1 MSFTL
6 LWRVGSVLN
15 LPLAGFIKK
24 LKARYRL
31 FTLHHQQENWSS
43 TMLGSVFLYPKFIH
57 SFNALQDIVR
67 GRSFMV
73 WPMAQNNTR
82 RGGVSKKILRML
94 YFVSFYYLQV
104 KKNKD
109 FLGHRICT
117 SQPKHL
123 RSHHTIIPAGLHSQ
137 PLFLWR
143 VPAEVLFSAPVT
155 CTPCVC
161 KLSACSQLENCP
173 LTFHQI
179 VWVRWWPAKK
189 Q

>member
-24 LKARYRL
+24 LKARYCL

-57 SFNALQDIVR
+57 SFNALHDIVR

-82 RGGVSKKILRML
+82 RGWVSKKILRML

-137 PLFLWR
+137 PLFLCNQLILAWGLSLSDR
-143 VPAEVLFSAPVT
+143 SLEENAITFSNFQDQSHP
-155 CTPCVC
+155 
-161 KLSACSQLENCP
+161 SYLEWGGSLGFNEC
-173 LTFHQI
+173 
-179 VWVRWWPAKK
+179 
-189 Q
+189 